1 MTKTKKKIFN
11 HNYKKKI
18 KTKKNEDEHVHEH
31 EHEHDTKKIDLN
43 KIIKKIEFDMLLMVI
58 TDQILFLIYNKV
70 PKDKIKQKIISL
82 LKELSIKNNLIKNNI
97 KDKEFII
104 IFNCLYKNTL
114 ILNKKILSKIKNTSK
129 STKSTKSNKYNKS
142 NTKFTNYKLKNASIN
157 QTKGGFYFRNIEDK
171 GDAPVTGN
179 DMVKL
184 LDEMQQ
190 FFYNAQWTDEGAFLR
205 DPNTLISMLRGDTEA
220 FKSYL
225 TWRIIPQ
232 YIQMY
237 PPFIKWDAIKAAID
251 KKKYEDL
258 PDYLLAYQSYR
269 HLEDEYMIDKGLK
282 SPDALNKELYVG
294 FYDKLFNALD
304 QNILKFQRY
313 RSMLQGRFPLQLPI

>member
-1 MTKTKKKIFN
+1 
-11 HNYKKKI
+11 
-18 KTKKNEDEHVHEH
+18 
-31 EHEHDTKKIDLN
+31 
-43 KIIKKIEFDMLLMVI
+43 MLLMVI

-82 LKELSIKNNLIKNNI
+82 LKELSTKNNLIKNNI

-104 IFNCLYKNTL
+104 IFNHIYKNTL
-114 ILNKKILSKIKNTSK
+114 LLNKKILNKLKNTSK
-129 STKSTKSNKYNKS
+129 TNKTNNDKKINKS
-142 NTKFTNYKLKNASIN
+142 ITKFTNYIPKNASIN

-171 GDAPVTGN
+171 GDAPITGN

-232 YIQMY
+232 YIQMF

-251 KKKYEDL
+251 RRKYEDL

-269 HLEDEYMIDKGLK
+269 HSQDEYLIEKGLK

-294 FYDKLFNALD
+294 FYDKLFNTLD